1 MARFLTNRN
10 EKIGTAPGSLVF
22 VGEKRTDK
30 VQLDFLSYDAE
41 TIFEKEIENI
51 SEVAKLIDPKQVAW
65 LNLVGLHDVA
75 TIEKVGGQFDI
86 HPLQLEDILNTAQRP
101 KFEETDANVF
111 IQIRMLH
118 LKEDNTLYTEQLS
131 ILLQNNL
138 LISFQEIPQDVFDPL
153 RERLFRP
160 TTKIRHRK
168 NDYLAFAM
176 LDAVV
181 EQYVFIIEKFGERIE
196 QLEDQLL
203 QKPQNTH
210 LEQINLYKREINF
223 LRKTVRPA
231 RELVSQFKR
240 SDALLMQESTQ
251 PYLRDL
257 EDQIVLATE
266 AIELYKDMLNDLL
279 NLYNSALNNR
289 LNDILRVLTIFS
301 VVFIPLTFLAGIY
314 GTNFEHIP
322 ELHYKYA
329 YPIFWVVLVIVALGM
344 VWYFKRKKW
353 L

>member
-41 TIFEKEIENI
+41 TIFEKEIEDI

-75 TIEKVGGQFDI
+75 TIEQVGGQFDI

-289 LNDILRVLTIFS
+289 LNDILRVLTILS

-329 YPIFWVVLVIVALGM
+329 YPIFWVVLVLVALGM

>member
-75 TIEKVGGQFDI
+75 TIEQVGGQFDI

-329 YPIFWVVLVIVALGM
+329 YPIFWVVLVLVALGM

>member
-1 MARFLTNRN
+1 MARFLIKRN
-10 EKIGTAPGSLVF
+10 QKLGTAPGSLVF
-22 VGEKRTDK
+22 IGKQRVDDITLE
-30 VQLDFLSYDAE
+30 VLSYDKSDIRE
-41 TIFEKEIENI
+41 QEVSNLKEL
-51 SEVAKLIDPKQVAW
+51 S
-65 LNLVGLHDVA
+65 NLVDSKKVSWINYVGIHDEKA
-75 TIEKVGGQFDI
+75 IEEIGGTFNI

-101 KFEETDANVF
+101 KFEETDQYLF

-118 LKEDNTLYTEQLS
+118 LKEDHSLYTEQLS
-131 ILLQNNL
+131 IVLIENI
-138 LISFQEIPQDVFDPL
+138 LISFQEIQQDVFDPI

-168 NDYLAFAM
+168 NDYLAFAI

-181 EQYVFIIEKFGERIE
+181 EQYIFIIEKFGERIE
-196 QLEDQLL
+196 HLEDQLL
-203 QKPQNTH
+203 ERLEKSH

-223 LRKTVRPA
+223 LRKTIRPV

-240 SDALLMQESTQ
+240 SDSPIIQTTTQ

-257 EDQIVLATE
+257 EEQIILATE
-266 AIELYKDMLNDLL
+266 SIELYRDMLNDLL
-279 NLYNSALNNR
+279 NLYNSGLNNR

-314 GTNFEHIP
+314 GTNFKYLP
-322 ELHYKYA
+322 ELDFKYA
-329 YPIFWVVLVIVALGM
+329 YPIFWLVLIAVAVGM
-344 VWYFKRKKW
+344 ILFFKKRKW

>member
-75 TIEKVGGQFDI
+75 TIEQVGGQFDI

-131 ILLQNNL
+131 MLLQNNL

-329 YPIFWVVLVIVALGM
+329 YPIFWVVLVLVALGM

>member
-75 TIEKVGGQFDI
+75 TIEQVGGQFDI

-153 RERLFRP
+153 RERLF
-160 TTKIRHRK
+160 
-168 NDYLAFAM
+168 AFCRG
-176 LDAVV
+176 
-181 EQYVFIIEKFGERIE
+181 F
-196 QLEDQLL
+196 
-203 QKPQNTH
+203 N
-210 LEQINLYKREINF
+210 
-223 LRKTVRPA
+223 
-231 RELVSQFKR
+231 
-240 SDALLMQESTQ
+240 
-251 PYLRDL
+251 
-257 EDQIVLATE
+257 
-266 AIELYKDMLNDLL
+266 
-279 NLYNSALNNR
+279 
-289 LNDILRVLTIFS
+289 
-301 VVFIPLTFLAGIY
+301 
-314 GTNFEHIP
+314 
-322 ELHYKYA
+322 
-329 YPIFWVVLVIVALGM
+329 
-344 VWYFKRKKW
+344 
-353 L
+353 

>member
-41 TIFEKEIENI
+41 TIFEKEIEDI

-75 TIEKVGGQFDI
+75 TIEQVGGQFDI

-329 YPIFWVVLVIVALGM
+329 YPIFWVVLVLVALGM

>member
-41 TIFEKEIENI
+41 TIFEKEIEDI

-75 TIEKVGGQFDI
+75 TIEQVGGQFDI

-101 KFEETDANVF
+101 KFEETDSNVF

-131 ILLQNNL
+131 ILLQKNL